1 MTVHAPSHNH
11 NWEYQLLSL
20 AREAFHAQRT
30 VIDVKTDALTLEAAY
45 RHCDALTRFHS
56 KTFYLASGLL
66 PEKKRRATR
75 ALYSFCR
82 ITDNLVDTPDEH
94 AGAQA
99 ALENWRRV
107 VTLPQPPTDDPI
119 ALAWADAQLRFNI
132 PTGYAQQLI
141 DGVRQ
146 DFSRTR
152 YNTFSELAEYS
163 YGVASTVGLMAMHII
178 GFSGD
183 DAIPFAIKLGI
194 ALQLTNI
201 LRDVAEDWRNGRLYL
216 PLEELAAHGLSETDI
231 ANSVAFGCYDNR
243 WRELMSAQIDR
254 ARQLY
259 RESAHG
265 IRLLNSDGRFAIA
278 AAARLYEAILDRIE
292 AADYDVFSGR
302 ASVSLL
308 GKVRRLP
315 GIWWQAV
322 K

>member
-1 MTVHAPSHNH
+1 MTVHAPSHTH
-11 NWEYQLLSL
+11 NWEYQLLNL
-20 AREAFHAQRT
+20 AREAFQAQRT

-66 PEKKRRATR
+66 PQKKRQATR
-75 ALYSFCR
+75 ALYGFCR
-82 ITDNLVDTPDEH
+82 ITDNLVDTPDERS
-94 AGAQA
+94 GAQA

-107 VTLPQPPTDDPI
+107 VTLPQPPTDNPV
-119 ALAWADAQLRFNI
+119 ALAWADAQMRFNI

-141 DGVRQ
+141 EGVRQ

-152 YNTFSELAEYS
+152 YRTFAELAEYA

-178 GFSGD
+178 GFSD
-183 DAIPFAIKLGI
+183 DEAIPYAIKLGV

-216 PLEELAAHGLSETDI
+216 PLEELTAHGLAESDI
-231 ANSVAFGCYDNR
+231 ASSVAFGCYDDR
-243 WRELMSAQIDR
+243 WRSLMSTQIAH

-265 IRLLNSDGRFAIA
+265 IRLLNKDGRFAIT
-278 AAARLYEAILDRIE
+278 AAARLYEAILDQIE
-292 AADYDVFSGR
+292 SVDYDVFSSR

-315 GIWWQAV
+315 LIWWQAL